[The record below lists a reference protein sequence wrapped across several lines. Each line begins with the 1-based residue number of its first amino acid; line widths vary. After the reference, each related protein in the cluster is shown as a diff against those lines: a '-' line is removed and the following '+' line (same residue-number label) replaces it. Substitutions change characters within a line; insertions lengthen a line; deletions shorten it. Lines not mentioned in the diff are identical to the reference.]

1 MAHASVRSVS
11 KRRPPV
17 SEGRVTRRYK
27 TGLWYRRRP
36 IRPTV
41 KTSLQAKEA
50 SDANTLLDCIAKLAI
65 PCASQVIFKENFVFF
80 YSENKYVSIHGGL
93 ETEGKTYEK
102 LCDILRSG
110 TQICHN
116 QKFPENSLRFCCFLK
131 FPEEL
136 DKFPEISLIFH
147 G

>member
-1 MAHASVRSVS
+1 MARWPDVMTDDNTPQRQC
-11 KRRPPV
+11 RP
-17 SEGRVTRRYK
+17 K
-27 TGLWYRRRP
+27 
-36 IRPTV
+36 V

-50 SDANTLLDCIAKLAI
+50 SDANTLLDCIAKLTI
-65 PCASQVIFKENFVFF
+65 PCASQVILKENLVFF

-93 ETEGKTYEK
+93 ETERKTYEK

-110 TQICHN
+110 TQIWHS

-147 G
+147 GKAISLSFSESVGTLN